1 MKIFLGGK
9 EIISIFTVQFFVIME
24 NTSEKSH
31 DADIQPCE
39 KKALVGMTQLQ
50 LQDVVE
56 TLGMPRFTAM
66 QIADWLYVKRV
77 VSIDEMT
84 NLSKKN
90 RLKLAATYTV
100 GRKAPAFEQRSV
112 DGTVKYLFDTADG
125 KAVESVYIPD
135 GDRATLCISSQKGC
149 RMGCRFCMT
158 GRQGYHGNLSAAEII
173 NQILSVPDSE
183 KLTNVV
189 FMGMGEPMDNVDA
202 VLQVVEVL
210 TAKWGLAW
218 SPKRITVSSI
228 GKMPE
233 LRRLLDE
240 TSVHVAISV
249 HSPFHA
255 EREQLM
261 PVERAFAVKDVMALL
276 SRYDFAHQRRLSVEY
291 IMWEGLN
298 DDLAHAEALTKLLRH
313 VDSRVNLIRFHAI
326 PGSNLR
332 TSNEAN
338 MEAFRDYLN
347 KQGIICTVRRSRG
360 EDIFAACGM
369 LAGKVK

>member
-39 KKALVGMTQLQ
+39 KTALVGMTQLQ

-90 RLKLAATYTV
+90 RQKLAATYTV

>member
-1 MKIFLGGK
+1 
-9 EIISIFTVQFFVIME
+9 
-24 NTSEKSH
+24 
-31 DADIQPCE
+31 
-39 KKALVGMTQLQ
+39 
-50 LQDVVE
+50 
-56 TLGMPRFTAM
+56 
-66 QIADWLYVKRV
+66 
-77 VSIDEMT
+77 
-84 NLSKKN
+84 
-90 RLKLAATYTV
+90 
-100 GRKAPAFEQRSV
+100 
-112 DGTVKYLFDTADG
+112 
-125 KAVESVYIPD
+125 
-135 GDRATLCISSQKGC
+135 
-149 RMGCRFCMT
+149 
-158 GRQGYHGNLSAAEII
+158 
-173 NQILSVPDSE
+173 
-183 KLTNVV
+183 
-189 FMGMGEPMDNVDA
+189 
-202 VLQVVEVL
+202 
-210 TAKWGLAW
+210 
-218 SPKRITVSSI
+218 
-228 GKMPE
+228 MPE